1 MKRLKTRLVLLS
13 IGSFIASVLPLAL
26 TLFLKRGEY
35 MTTVAQAVKLSV
47 GFLIGAAF
55 MLLKTMGKLKM
66 PRRLTLYV
74 VVTLMAYLLKP
85 ILSDIMLLG
94 VMAIIGE
101 VCDSLFFGIAIRRTR
116 NAIADERCAEST
128 AGRVEEVIKK
138 YMGVGA

>member
-1 MKRLKTRLVLLS
+1 MKRLKIRLALLS
-13 IGSFIASVLPLAL
+13 IGSFIVSVFPLAL

-35 MTTVAQAVKLSV
+35 MTTVSQTVKLSA
-47 GFLIGAAF
+47 GFLIGAVL
-55 MLLKTMGKLKM
+55 MILKTVGKLKM

-74 VVTLMAYLLKP
+74 TITLMAYLLKP

-101 VCDSLFFGIAIRRTR
+101 VCDSLFFGIAIKRTR
-116 NAIADERCAEST
+116 QAIADERCAEST

-138 YMGVGA
+138 YMGAEA